1 MTAPASA
8 PILICAEASAWE
20 KKLFAGDEAAEW
32 AAMQRAGR
40 AVGAAVLQDFLE
52 IGGFPPA
59 GRILVLV
66 GKGHNGGDALLA
78 AKFILENNPAAGAG
92 VIFAFGERVLR
103 PLARRA
109 WQALVHAAPGRVAIM
124 DGPATSHDLC
134 VDGIFGFQFRPPIDA
149 ATAKL
154 LRRMNDHPSI
164 RLRAAVDLP
173 SGVGEK
179 SDPTPFH
186 ADFTY
191 ATGTVKLPLLAAPA
205 AGRLRFLDL
214 GFFQPSDLPAVRDR
228 VLIPEVLPPLGRL
241 REARVDKRTY
251 GHLLVLGGSRSYPG
265 AALMAVLAALRSGVG
280 LVTAFVPE
288 SLAAAFA
295 ARAPEAMWVGLPETP
310 SGGLALKGLALVR
323 ARLPRATAFALGS
336 GLGTE
341 AETRALVEE
350 IAKLARMPLLLD
362 ADALQPPVLAATSG
376 KRVVLTPHE
385 GEFARINHGTELR
398 AFCKKKGMVVALKGP
413 TTRICGPEGVVY
425 HSFFGGP
432 VLARGGSGDLLA
444 GLSGGLLAQT
454 PAEPLLA
461 AARGV
466 VWHGLAA
473 DALARE
479 HGQVAVQAT
488 QLLDYL
494 PVALRA
500 ACAGAP
506 SSAPF
511 DKPRASFF
519 AKAAKDKTGAKEI
532 EA

>member
-1 MTAPASA
+1 MPASVSA

-32 AAMQRAGR
+32 AAMQRAGG
-40 AVGAAVLQDFLE
+40 AVGATVLQDFLE

-78 AKFILENNPAAGAG
+78 AKCILGKNPAASAD
-92 VIFAFGERVLR
+92 VIFVFGERPLR

-109 WQALVHAAPGRVAIM
+109 WQALVQAAPGRVAAT
-124 DGPATSHDLC
+124 DGPDASYDLC
-134 VDGIFGFQFRPPIDA
+134 LDGIFGFQFRPPIDA

-154 LRRMNDHPSI
+154 LRRINDHPDI

-179 SDPTPFH
+179 SDKTAFR

-191 ATGTVKLPLLAAPA
+191 ATGSVKSPLLTAPA

-214 GFFQPSDLPAVRDR
+214 GFFQSDDLPAVRDR
-228 VLIPEVLPPLGRL
+228 VLMPQTLRPLTIL
-241 REARVDKRTY
+241 RPANVDKRTF

-265 AALMAVLAALRSGVG
+265 AVLMTVLAALRSGAG

-310 SGGLALKGLALVR
+310 AGGLAHKGLALVR
-323 ARLPRATAFALGS
+323 ARLPRATAFVLGP

-341 AETRALVEE
+341 AETRSLVEE
-350 IAKLARMPLLLD
+350 IVRLARMPLLLD
-362 ADALQPPVLAATSG
+362 ADALQPSVLAATSG

-385 GEFARINHGTELR
+385 GEFARINHGAELR
-398 AFCKKKGMVVALKGP
+398 TFCKKTGMVVALKGP
-413 TTRICGPEGVVY
+413 TTRICDAEGVVY

-444 GLSGGLLAQT
+444 GLTGGLLAQT

-466 VWHGLAA
+466 AWHGLAA

-479 HGQVAVQAT
+479 HGQVAVQTT
-488 QLLDYL
+488 QLLGFL
-494 PVALRA
+494 LVALR
-500 ACAGAP
+500 GEGTP
-506 SSAPF
+506 PTS
-511 DKPRASFF
+511 
-519 AKAAKDKTGAKEI
+519 
-532 EA
+532 